1 MSLIRKATHE
11 DALALAELAART
23 FRDTFAA
30 MNTPEDIDAHCRN
43 SFSERIQAGEIA
55 DPDRTNLVCE
65 DGDRLIAFGQL
76 RTGNAP
82 TCVIARRPLEIQ
94 RLYVD
99 APWHGKGTAQSLMS
113 SMMNEAAARGA
124 DVAWLGVWE
133 RNPRAIS
140 FYVKSG
146 FKIVGEHVFVLGTD
160 RQRDLVLA
168 RKTG

>member
-1 MSLIRKATHE
+1 MTVIRKATHE
-11 DALALAELAART
+11 DAAALAELAART

-30 MNTPEDIDAHCRN
+30 MNRAGDIDTHCRN
-43 SFSERIQAGEIA
+43 HFAESIQAGEIA
-55 DPDRTNLVCE
+55 DPDRTTLVCE
-65 DGDRLIAFGQL
+65 DGGQLIAFGQL
-76 RTGNAP
+76 RTGHAP

-99 APWHGKGTAQSLMS
+99 APWHGKGTAQSLMT
-113 SMMNEAAARGA
+113 SMLESAAARGA

-146 FKIVGEHVFVLGTD
+146 FKIVGEHVFLLGTD
-160 RQRDLVLA
+160 PQRDLVLA
-168 RKTG
+168 KKLS